1 MVRHTLQAQLY
12 GTQQRL
18 NQMQNDATVALQARA
33 DVIGTPTVRQQV
45 VRGVLHLV
53 IEADFTTRAGG
64 DEVIAFIIDRAIQRQ
79 AAVPSYVWLKSV
91 DDVAL
96 TQTERTASAPGW
108 AVTESTIG
116 IG

>member
-12 GTQQRL
+12 ATQQRL
-18 NQMQNDATVALQARA
+18 NQMENDARTALQARV
-33 DVIGTPTVRQQV
+33 DVIGEPTVRQQV
-45 VRGVLHLV
+45 VRNVLHLV

-64 DEVIAFIIDRAIQRQ
+64 DEVIAFVIERAIARQ
-79 AAVPSYVWLKSV
+79 ATSPSYAWLKST

-96 TQTERTASAPGW
+96 TQTERTAAAPGW
-108 AVTESTIG
+108 AVSETTIG